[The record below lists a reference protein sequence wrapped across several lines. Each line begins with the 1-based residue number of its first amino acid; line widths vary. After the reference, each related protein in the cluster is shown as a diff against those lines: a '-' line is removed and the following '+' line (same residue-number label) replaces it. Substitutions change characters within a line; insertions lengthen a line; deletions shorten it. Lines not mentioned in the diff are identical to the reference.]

1 MDGQADS
8 LRVISTSTWKV
19 MGCPWINLWYQLCN
33 RETKENLGECSLHY
47 HSIHETFWYLRT
59 NQTVKQKPHSGWHSG
74 VYMSLGLG
82 HRRAQKLVDEFEI
95 IPYKFFQRE
104 PMNFAIGR
112 QLNFLIGL
120 MMIYIYLIWMIFLDE
135 LLGIDSWPLVEV
147 TAVDTADKTNRIQLA
162 SWKLKRNFW
171 YKI

>member
-1 MDGQADS
+1 MDDDRDNFSQALMKSLANLQCSHWLVCQLQEMDGQADS

-19 MGCPWINLWYQLCN
+19 MGCQWINLWYQLCN

-120 MMIYIYLIWMIFLDE
+120 MMIYIYLIWMIFL
-135 LLGIDSWPLVEV
+135 GW
-147 TAVDTADKTNRIQLA
+147 AN
-162 SWKLKRNFW
+162 WNW
-171 YKI
+171 